1 MSDIILRR
9 AEKRDVEQ
17 IMEIIESAKAYMKDC
32 GVNQWQDGYPN
43 RERIETDIAEDIA
56 YVLCDNGEICAF
68 AAIAFTPERTYAD
81 IDGKWLNDE
90 PYAVIHRSAVSGARR
105 GTGCGRRLMERAEEL
120 CKTRGC
126 KNIRIDT
133 HRDNKSM
140 ARLLGACGYIKC
152 GVITLEDRAESDIL
166 RDGYHKVLK

>member
-1 MSDIILRR
+1 MSDVILRR
-9 AEKRDVEQ
+9 AEGRDASQ
-17 IMEIIESAKAYMKDC
+17 IMEIIDSAKAYMKAC

-43 RERIETDIAEDIA
+43 RGRIETDIAEGIA
-56 YVLCDNGEICAF
+56 YVLCDGGEICAS
-68 AAIAFTPERTYAD
+68 AAIAFAPERTYGN
-81 IDGKWLNDE
+81 IDGAWLNDE

-105 GTGCGRRLMERAEEL
+105 GTGYGRRLMEKAEEL
-120 CKTRGC
+120 CKSRGC

-140 ARLLGACGYIKC
+140 VRLLTACGYKRC